1 MVMTD
6 INNSDELAGV
16 SSFDEEALGAGKHLF
31 HQPCAFLKGVVAV
44 AGLPDMTRGEVAF
57 AGRSN
62 VGKSSLIN
70 AVVRQKSLA
79 RTSNTPGRTRE
90 VNFFT
95 IGEALYLVDMP
106 GYGYAKASK
115 SDIRSWN
122 KLILDYLKGRA
133 SLSRVFLLVDS
144 RHGVKKND
152 EEIMAILDVAAV
164 SYQVVLTKIDKLK
177 KGELEKV
184 VQTVLSALSKRPAA
198 FPEII
203 ATSSSSGE
211 GIDDLRASVAM
222 SIGYGV

>member
-1 MVMTD
+1 MTD
-6 INNSDELAGV
+6 SEQKDETAGV
-16 SSFDEEALGAGKHLF
+16 ACFDEEELGAGKHLF
-31 HQPCAFLKGVVAV
+31 HQPCGFLKGVVDV
-44 AGLPDMTRGEVAF
+44 AGLPEMTMGEVAF

-70 AVVRQKSLA
+70 AVVRQKSMA

-115 SDIRSWN
+115 SEIRSWN

-152 EEIMAILDVAAV
+152 EEIMAILDEAAV

-177 KGELEKV
+177 KGEKEKV
-184 VQTVLSALSKRPAA
+184 VQSVLSALARRPAA

-203 ATSSSSGE
+203 ATSSNSGE
-211 GIDDLRASVAM
+211 GIVELRASVAV
-222 SIGYGV
+222 SIGYKVS